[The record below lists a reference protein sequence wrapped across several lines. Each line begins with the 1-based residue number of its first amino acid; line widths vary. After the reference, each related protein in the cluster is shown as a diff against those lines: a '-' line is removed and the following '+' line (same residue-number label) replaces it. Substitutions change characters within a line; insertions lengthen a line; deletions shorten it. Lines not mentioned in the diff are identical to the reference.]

1 MVTTHIP
8 RTRTHSYKRFFG
20 NLHTP
25 DLLAKRPLI
34 GVIMV
39 VLGFLIFS
47 IFAYHVQAKDALT
60 HWDLQLANSTHEWV
74 LNSPAWF
81 KSLLIVGFY
90 IGLQG
95 YIVVGIVLGLY
106 FLFKRFWK
114 EFLIVAIGFA
124 GEGGIWLLI
133 ANYFNRPRPE
143 FQTRI
148 GSVLNYPSF
157 PSGHTISGV
166 LCCALLA
173 YLFVRKISSRLWK
186 TVFIISAVLM
196 SAFIGFSRFFMG
208 AHYLTDVLAGF
219 AFGIAWTALVFTS
232 IELLF
237 KKRSVKHV

>member
-1 MVTTHIP
+1 MVTTHIQ
-8 RTRTHSYKRFFG
+8 RTRTQSHRRFFG

-25 DLLAKRPLI
+25 DLFAKRPLI
-34 GVIMV
+34 GVMMV

-47 IFAYHVQAKDALT
+47 VFAYHVQTKGSLM
-60 HWDLQLANSTHEWV
+60 HWDLQLANNTHQWV
-74 LNSPAWF
+74 LNSPSWF
-81 KSLLIVGFY
+81 KTILFAGFY

-124 GEGGIWLLI
+124 GEGGIWLFM
-133 ANYFNRPRPE
+133 ANYFNRSRPE
-143 FQTRI
+143 FETRI
-148 GSVLNYPSF
+148 GSALNYPSF

-173 YLFVRKISSRLWK
+173 YLFVPKISSRLWK
-186 TVFIISAVLM
+186 TVFIIAAVLM
-196 SAFIGFSRFFMG
+196 PAFIGLSRFFMG

-219 AFGIAWTALVFTS
+219 AFGIAWTGLVFTS

-237 KKRSVKHV
+237 KKRGVKHV